1 MKYWLSK
8 LIEWYRGKTIRKF
21 YHVTGFADGTEYIEL
36 RKGVATCISEYGDRT
51 KNFMSLKFL
60 ERMVKDG
67 WYEEKT

>member
-1 MKYWLSK
+1 MRYWWSRLR
-8 LIEWYRGKTIRKF
+8 EWYRGRAFRKF
-21 YHVTGFADGTEYIEL
+21 YHVKGFTDGTEYIEFY
-36 RKGVATCISEYGDRT
+36 KGVATCVSEYGDRT